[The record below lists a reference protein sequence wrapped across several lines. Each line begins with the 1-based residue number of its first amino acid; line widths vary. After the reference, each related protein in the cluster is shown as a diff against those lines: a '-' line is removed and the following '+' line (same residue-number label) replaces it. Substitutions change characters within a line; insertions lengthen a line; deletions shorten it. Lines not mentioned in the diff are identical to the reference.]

1 MFSQTMEGP
10 AQRGKI
16 GKMEN
21 LDAPEFQSNYRMIDT
36 RSWII
41 TVHDNTLHMTTTSFA
56 LINMDWNAKMKKFH
70 VR

>member
-36 RSWII
+36 QS
-41 TVHDNTLHMTTTSFA
+41 
-56 LINMDWNAKMKKFH
+56 
-70 VR
+70 